1 MLKLIRKELIFNRNN
16 LLIILAIMTAFL
28 MFIYYYQVKNFSPR
42 ALLLFSAF
50 YIGATLCITLEAR
63 EDRFKMAP
71 LTCSLPYNRKTI
83 VAARFALT
91 WLLMLAGL
99 IYSLALSAVL
109 PFCKA
114 NLGQALN
121 LKTILISLLLLTL
134 IFALMLPLT
143 IRFGIMGVILFLVFT
158 QLLGVVSL
166 LVGMFLKSGRA
177 SFFLPLKAAFRGLRY
192 LTGPQ
197 STTADFILVGAAII
211 LLNAAS
217 LVISQ
222 ALYARRDL

>member
-50 YIGATLCITLEAR
+50 YVGATLCITLEAR
-63 EDRFKMAP
+63 EDRFKTAV
-71 LTCSLPYNRKTI
+71 LSCSLPYRRKTI

-99 IYSLALSAVL
+99 TYSLALAAIL
-109 PFCKA
+109 PFSEA
-114 NLGQALN
+114 NFGQALN
-121 LKTILISLLLLTL
+121 LKTILISLLFLTMT
-134 IFALMLPLT
+134 FALLLPFT
-143 IRFGIMGVILFLVFT
+143 VRFGIMGVILFLIFA
-158 QLLGVVSL
+158 QLLGIITL
-166 LVGMFLKSGRA
+166 LAGMLLRPGRS
-177 SFFLPLKAAFRGLRY
+177 SFFSPIKALFRGLRY

-197 STTADFILVGAAII
+197 STTADFLLVGAAII

-217 LVISQ
+217 LVIAQ
-222 ALYARRDL
+222 TLYARRDL